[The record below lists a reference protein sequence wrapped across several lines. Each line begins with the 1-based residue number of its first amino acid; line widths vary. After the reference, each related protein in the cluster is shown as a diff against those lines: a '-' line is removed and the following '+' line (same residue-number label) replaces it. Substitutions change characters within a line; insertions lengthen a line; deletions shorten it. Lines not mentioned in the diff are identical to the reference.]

1 MTTQQA
7 KMLDITEYL
16 ISVNIRPARITGH
29 QYWYYSPFRDE
40 RTPSFKVNKQ
50 LNLWY
55 DFAEGKG
62 GNFIDLG
69 VRLHSCSVKELLNIL
84 SSKLP
89 ADREL
94 SSIVHQCGKHFVS
107 FEDSAIKILSSHL
120 ISSYGLIKYLQ
131 SRKILVDIADRY
143 LQEIRYQIHD
153 KIFYALGF
161 ENNLGGYELRSPFFK
176 GSSSPKGIT
185 FIDNKSNELC
195 VFEGCFDFLSY
206 LCFKRRNNLHTEN
219 YLILNSLSFFA
230 SQLTMMQSHSRIR
243 LYLDNDDAGSKA
255 TALAL
260 SLDSKKF
267 MDKRCLYQNFKDL
280 NDWWTLYSSA

>member
-1 MTTQQA
+1 MTTQEA

-16 ISVNIRPARITGH
+16 LSTGIHPIRITGH

-62 GNFIDLG
+62 GTLIDLG
-69 VRLHSCSVKELLNIL
+69 IRMHQCSVKELLKIL
-84 SSKLP
+84 SSKLQGSYEP
-89 ADREL
+89 GI
-94 SSIVHQCGKHFVS
+94 SIHRQEKQFVQQ
-107 FEDSAIKILSSHL
+107 DNNAIKILSSHL

-131 SRKILVDIADRY
+131 SRKISTGIADRY
-143 LQEIRYQIHD
+143 LTEIRYQIGD
-153 KIFYALGF
+153 KVFYALGF

-176 GSSSPKGIT
+176 GSSSPKGCT
-185 FIDNKSNELC
+185 FTNNKSNELC

-206 LCFKRRNNLHTEN
+206 LCFKRRNNLHIEN
-219 YLILNSLSFFA
+219 YLILNSIAFFA
-230 SQLTMMQSHSRIR
+230 SQLTMMQSHSCIK

-255 TALAL
+255 TTLAL

>member
-1 MTTQQA
+1 MTTQEA
-7 KMLDITEYL
+7 KMLDIIEYL
-16 ISVNIRPARITGH
+16 SSVNIRPVRITGH

-69 VRLHSCSVKELLNIL
+69 IRLHSCSVKELLNVL
-84 SSKLP
+84 SCKLP
-89 ADREL
+89 AGYEL
-94 SSIVHQCGKHFVS
+94 SSIVHQRGKHFLS
-107 FEDSAIKILSSHL
+107 SEDSAIKILSSHL

-131 SRKILVDIADRY
+131 SRKINIDIADQY
-143 LQEIRYQIHD
+143 LTEIRYQTGD

-206 LCFKRRNNLHTEN
+206 LCFKRRNRFHSEN
-219 YLILNSLSFFA
+219 YLVLNSIAFFA
-230 SQLTMMQSHSRIR
+230 SQLTMMQSHSCVK

-260 SLDSKKF
+260 SLNSKKF

-280 NDWWTLYSSA
+280 NDWWTLCSSA